1 MKKLLLLVL
10 AIAFYTNSQAQNKI
24 GPAQR
29 KMLDTLCNCMNK
41 VDLTK
46 IKTPDEA
53 EAAFENC
60 FNDHLELLAEVAI
73 EENVDLSTNEGQGK
87 VGSLIGVNLLQEK
100 CASFLRLAGIM
111 AKKKDGE
118 SAVETQSTTGA
129 FKRIDVKGFNYIV
142 LKDAKGSERSF
153 IWLRQFPGSEKFT
166 GITTKY
172 IGKSMKITWQE
183 MEVYLPAAKGY
194 YKVKEIIGVDV
205 L

>member
-142 LKDAKGSERSF
+142 IASKGSERSYL
-153 IWLRQFPGSEKFT
+153 WLKQFPGSETFM
-166 GITTKY
+166 GVTTKLV
-172 IGKSMKITWQE
+172 GSKLKITWQE
-183 MEVYLPAAKGY
+183 IEVYLPAAKGY